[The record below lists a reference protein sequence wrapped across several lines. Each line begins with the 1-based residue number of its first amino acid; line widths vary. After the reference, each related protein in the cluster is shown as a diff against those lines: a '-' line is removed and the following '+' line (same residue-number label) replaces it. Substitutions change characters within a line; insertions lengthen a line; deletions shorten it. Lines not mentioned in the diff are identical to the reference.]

1 MNLFECKQKVISV
14 KTMLTALEIEYFDE
28 HNFDEY
34 IFLLP
39 PRHTPVDYTNIFII
53 LGIHRYL

>member
-28 HNFDEY
+28 Y
-34 IFLLP
+34 IFPLS

-53 LGIHRYL
+53 LGIHRHL